1 MQSLMASVLTA
12 GLILQLQ
19 ASIAN
24 GGKGRNRHLIFTR
37 PFHSTYHSISFY
49 TDSNWIIGNEGEPC
63 NSVCAKTNRSCS
75 SLQQSKMTTKDLFE
89 DALKE
94 AGHQSCQKFVHRPY
108 SGAPLMANDGT
119 TCVYLTPG
127 AKSVCH
133 EVKYPDHRPL
143 CYCGKFFSS

>member
-1 MQSLMASVLTA
+1 
-12 GLILQLQ
+12 
-19 ASIAN
+19 
-24 GGKGRNRHLIFTR
+24 
-37 PFHSTYHSISFY
+37 
-49 TDSNWIIGNEGEPC
+49 
-63 NSVCAKTNRSCS
+63 
-75 SLQQSKMTTKDLFE
+75 MTTKDLFE

-133 EVKYPDHRPL
+133 EVKYSEHRPL
-143 CYCGKFFSS
+143 CYCGEHLEKRKNDKKYNKHRFLKNYS